1 MFVSVPLYLIHL
13 RLSSVSSLCH
23 GIWSMQLSTEFFKV
37 KNVLRDGIHFLFAS
51 CLETVDNLLY
61 CKKLQQPDFT
71 SIAMHPDL
79 SVL

>member
-1 MFVSVPLYLIHL
+1 
-13 RLSSVSSLCH
+13 
-23 GIWSMQLSTEFFKV
+23 MQLSTKFFKV
-37 KNVLRDGIHFLFAS
+37 KNVLRDGIHLLFAS